1 MSSIAEKVNR
11 LVQYN
16 REDSIFFFFFSITIL
31 EDKEVHNQML
41 IS

>member
-16 REDSIFFFFFSITIL
+16 REGSIFFFSITIL